1 MSTIKLASL
10 IRESITTKK
19 KILKDKQFLT
29 AIDQAAKTI
38 MASMKNDGKLLI
50 AGNGGSAADAQHFAA
65 ELVGKFERTRPGLR
79 ALALTTDSS
88 FITAWGNDD
97 SFANIFARQIQAL
110 AKPGDVFF
118 GISTSGQSTNILR
131 ALAAAKKAKMR
142 TIALLGR
149 DGGRAVRLAEHA
161 LVVPS
166 SSTPRI
172 QESHILIIH
181 LLCYQIESEF
191 GW

>member
-1 MSTIKLASL
+1 MSIQKLASL
-10 IRESITTKK
+10 VRESIRTKE
-19 KILKDKQFLT
+19 KILASDQFLLE
-29 AIDQAAKTI
+29 ISHAANVI
-38 MASMKNDGKLLI
+38 VESLQQGGKLLI

-65 ELVGKFERTRPGLR
+65 ELVGRFEQIRPGLR
-79 ALALTTDSS
+79 AFALTTDTS

-97 SFANIFARQIQAL
+97 SFANIFSRQIETQADQ
-110 AKPGDVFF
+110 GDVFV

-131 ALAAAKKAKMR
+131 AFTAAKKANLR

-149 DGGRAVRLAEHA
+149 DGGRAKKIVEIP

-166 SSTPRI
+166 TSTPRI

-181 LLCYQIESEF
+181 LLCYQIESSL
-191 GW
+191 G